1 MQVIT
6 AFSALKCI
14 KIVFDKN
21 TSLLSITLKN
31 TMTSIS
37 HQHSKMQVKFVFV
50 HSHAKSYTVYS
61 SISFVQLHFVV
72 TYNLKILCL
81 PDVP

>member
-1 MQVIT
+1 
-6 AFSALKCI
+6 
-14 KIVFDKN
+14 
-21 TSLLSITLKN
+21 
-31 TMTSIS
+31 MTSIS

-50 HSHAKSYTVYS
+50 LSHAKSYTVYS

-81 PDVP
+81 LDVP